1 MHRAPQDESAA
12 QDQLHE
18 ACGIFGIY
26 APGEDVAR
34 MTFYGLYALQ
44 HRGQES
50 AGIASAYKD
59 KINVHTGMGLVTHAF
74 EEADLIALRGDMAIG
89 HTRYST
95 TGSTHPRN
103 AQPFIAEGELGQIAL
118 SHNGNV
124 VNAEDLQAELREQGK
139 TFSSSTDSE
148 VIAVAIAHAPGDTW
162 VEKIRHALRRFSGA
176 YCLTLLTKDS
186 VIAVRD
192 PMGIRPLCLG
202 KLNGSWVVA
211 SETCALDHLGA
222 QYIRDIDPGEMVV
235 LDSAGVTSH
244 QVEESPRQAFCIFE
258 HIYFARPDSVL
269 NGRLTYLSRERMG
282 ERLSEEHPVEA
293 DIVIG
298 TPDSAIPA
306 AIGYAKASG
315 IPYSEGLIKNRYVGR
330 TFIQPDQRIR
340 ALGVQLKFNPLP
352 EVLQGKRVIVVDD
365 SIVRG
370 TTTPRVVGL
379 LRRAG
384 AKEVHLRI
392 CSPPIKNPCFFGV
405 DMASKSELI
414 AAQHSVPAIRDIVGA
429 DSLGYLSLAGLEWAI
444 NLPDSVLCTAC
455 ISGNYPLP
463 VQLELDKLALESG
476 WALDPDRQSGAA
488 GDRLK

>member
-34 MTFYGLYALQ
+34 LTFFGLYALQ

-186 VIAVRD
+186 VIAVRG
-192 PMGIRPLCLG
+192 PHGHPSPL
-202 KLNGSWVVA
+202 S
-211 SETCALDHLGA
+211 
-222 QYIRDIDPGEMVV
+222 
-235 LDSAGVTSH
+235 
-244 QVEESPRQAFCIFE
+244 RQAQ
-258 HIYFARPDSVL
+258 RQL
-269 NGRLTYLSRERMG
+269 GG
-282 ERLSEEHPVEA
+282 
-293 DIVIG
+293 
-298 TPDSAIPA
+298 
-306 AIGYAKASG
+306 
-315 IPYSEGLIKNRYVGR
+315 GL
-330 TFIQPDQRIR
+330 
-340 ALGVQLKFNPLP
+340 
-352 EVLQGKRVIVVDD
+352 
-365 SIVRG
+365 
-370 TTTPRVVGL
+370 
-379 LRRAG
+379 
-384 AKEVHLRI
+384 
-392 CSPPIKNPCFFGV
+392 
-405 DMASKSELI
+405 
-414 AAQHSVPAIRDIVGA
+414 
-429 DSLGYLSLAGLEWAI
+429 
-444 NLPDSVLCTAC
+444 
-455 ISGNYPLP
+455 
-463 VQLELDKLALESG
+463 
-476 WALDPDRQSGAA
+476 
-488 GDRLK
+488 